1 MAQETTASTTSD
13 AAAIVDAVGGPDNI
27 TSLTHC
33 ATRLRFQLRDGSG
46 VDKDTVEKIPAVMGA
61 VPQSGNRYQV
71 VIGGAVATVYNE
83 IMALPQMS
91 AMGSGGGDK
100 KPSDAEVKAAA
111 RQGGIRGKFGWVDTF
126 FEFLSDSFR
135 PIIGVLLGASLFIT
149 FMALMSTLG
158 VIGNWSSGEA
168 LCQVY
173 WLVGTVIGLGLGAL
187 IPPQVVGFDFA
198 LAALFVILAQHHY
211 YRRERRPLLLLGAL
225 AIVAALVLVRLQWL
239 DGRQALAVAIAMLLM
254 LLFFVPRQSIMGE
267 KS

>member
-1 MAQETTASTTSD
+1 MNLKQIEARMAEIKEELQKDGADITALRTTDESFSLLLQSD
-13 AAAIVDAVGGPDNI
+13 DLPDYRAIV
-27 TSLTHC
+27 
-33 ATRLRFQLRDGSG
+33 
-46 VDKDTVEKIPAVMGA
+46 
-61 VPQSGNRYQV
+61 
-71 VIGGAVATVYNE
+71 
-83 IMALPQMS
+83 
-91 AMGSGGGDK
+91 
-100 KPSDAEVKAAA
+100 
-111 RQGGIRGKFGWVDTF
+111 
-126 FEFLSDSFR
+126 
-135 PIIGVLLGASLFIT
+135 LLQ
-149 FMALMSTLG
+149 
-158 VIGNWSSGEA
+158 A

-225 AIVAALVLVRLQWL
+225 AIAAALVLVRLQWL

>member
-1 MAQETTASTTSD
+1 MFAAVFRQSIPVLMGYVPLGMAFAVYWSQQGLPWWGSLLASVFLYAGSMQFLMVGLLAAGVD
-13 AAAIVDAVGGPDNI
+13 LAAI
-27 TSLTHC
+27 
-33 ATRLRFQLRDGSG
+33 
-46 VDKDTVEKIPAVMGA
+46 
-61 VPQSGNRYQV
+61 
-71 VIGGAVATVYNE
+71 AVATFAVNLRLAFYGLSYPAQVFAGHPL
-83 IMALPQMS
+83 ALSYAVFSLTDESFSLLSQ
-91 AMGSGGGDK
+91 
-100 KPSDAEVKAAA
+100 SDDPPDYRA
-111 RQGGIRGKFGWVDTF
+111 I
-126 FEFLSDSFR
+126 
-135 PIIGVLLGASLFIT
+135 VLLQ
-149 FMALMSTLG
+149 
-158 VIGNWSSGEA
+158 A